1 MMYRL
6 VMIKG
11 SDDAKADPPTAR
23 PFKEHPNLTKLM
35 RECTENG
42 MIKGYTLGLFY
53 AGCIFIQSEGVGL
66 VIYFLVSASCDNF
79 TIYFANSE
87 IYCQYIMQV
96 AIYSMALVTFLP
108 NCVIAFLCQGKCYD
122 QGKWFG
128 LKSVFILVM
137 VIATVTSFFV
147 RLSLVYN
154 FGWADFIDQRLQ
166 HFDYKVLVAILVP
179 PAVDGCQTML
189 LLLSALK
196 AAEGPEENFTLV
208 SDAEDNPVK

>member
-6 VMIKG
+6 VMIKDRG
-11 SDDAKADPPTAR
+11 DQQAVPPTTK

-35 RECTENG
+35 QDCNQGG
-42 MIKGYTLGLFY
+42 MIRGYTAGLFY

-108 NCVIAFLCQGKCYD
+108 NCVIAFLCQGK
-122 QGKWFG
+122 
-128 LKSVFILVM
+128 
-137 VIATVTSFFV
+137 
-147 RLSLVYN
+147 
-154 FGWADFIDQRLQ
+154 
-166 HFDYKVLVAILVP
+166 
-179 PAVDGCQTML
+179 
-189 LLLSALK
+189 
-196 AAEGPEENFTLV
+196 
-208 SDAEDNPVK
+208 